1 MKEPSGLLRLS
12 LSIGLL
18 FLYTLAESNAPVIQ
32 TKLGGLRG
40 QYVSVKGKET
50 VVQAYL
56 GVPFAKPPVG
66 PLRLAPPQPVE
77 GWEGVRDAIQ
87 QPLMCFQDRQITKDL
102 YSNVS
107 MTVEIPEVSED
118 CLYLNIYTPVKPAE
132 KTRLHVMVWIHG
144 GGFAMG
150 SASAYDG
157 SALAAYQDVVV
168 VVIQYRLGWLGFFS
182 TGDKYAP
189 GNMGLLDQVEALR
202 WVQEHINNFGGDSKS
217 VTIFGESAGGASVS
231 LLNQMLFFGVT
242 ADGQF
247 LSKSAMEISQN
258 HEMHKVPF
266 MTGVND
272 NEVGWL
278 LAKFFAPPGWE
289 DGVDRVK
296 VMPMMAMFYPD
307 PKDQWI
313 TELIADEYL
322 GTSGNRVKNRD
333 GFTELLGD
341 IMFTIPALQMAN
353 FHRDAGVPMYL
364 YEFQQTPSM
373 FKKMRPS
380 FVGSDHGDELMF
392 VFGFCFTSHFIMDG
406 CAEKDEQLSR
416 IMMSYWGNFARTGS
430 PNGAGL
436 VQWPQYGLEG
446 HYLGIGLEQVP
457 GQHLKRDRFTFLTQ
471 TVPEK
476 LRLGREKMEQSDL
489 PKTGPV
495 VQTKLGGLRGQYVSV
510 KGKETVVQAYLGV
523 PFAKPPVGPL
533 RLTPPQPVE
542 GWERVRDATQ
552 QPLMCLQDRQRTVDF
567 VSNWSIKVEI
577 PAVSED
583 CLYLN
588 IYTPAKPAEN
598 TKLPVMVWIHGGG
611 FTMGSASTY
620 DGSALAAYQD
630 VVVVVIQYRLG
641 LLGFFSTGDK
651 YAPGNMGLLDQ
662 VEALRWVQEHIH
674 NFGGDSKS
682 VTIFGESA
690 GGVSVSLLL
699 HSPLSAGLFHRAIAE
714 SGTAAMDAIINSDP
728 LSVAQM
734 VATTLGCNSSN
745 TEQIADCVEKLTAD
759 DIVNVHK
766 QNKMLRIGVTVGG
779 HFLPKLLTET
789 FHNHEMHKVPFLTGT
804 NTDEGWLLAN
814 MMAPPGWVDGIDREQ
829 VMPLLALCYPDPKD
843 QWITE
848 LIADEY
854 LGTSGDRIKNR
865 DGFIELVGDALFT
878 IPALK
883 TAGFHR
889 DAGVPMYLYEFQQTP
904 SMLKKMRPSFV
915 GSDHG
920 DELMFVFGY
929 CFTTSHVTV
938 DALCTEEDEQ
948 LSGIMMSYWGNFAR
962 TGSPNGVGLVQWP
975 QYGPEGDYLGI
986 GLEQVPGQHLKRDR
1000 FTFMTKILPE
1010 KVHLVQEKIKHS
1022 EL

>member
-1 MKEPSGLLRLS
+1 
-12 LSIGLL
+12 
-18 FLYTLAESNAPVIQ
+18 
-32 TKLGGLRG
+32 
-40 QYVSVKGKET
+40 
-50 VVQAYL
+50 
-56 GVPFAKPPVG
+56 
-66 PLRLAPPQPVE
+66 
-77 GWEGVRDAIQ
+77 
-87 QPLMCFQDRQITKDL
+87 
-102 YSNVS
+102 
-107 MTVEIPEVSED
+107 
-118 CLYLNIYTPVKPAE
+118 
-132 KTRLHVMVWIHG
+132 
-144 GGFAMG
+144 
-150 SASAYDG
+150 
-157 SALAAYQDVVV
+157 
-168 VVIQYRLGWLGFFS
+168 
-182 TGDKYAP
+182 
-189 GNMGLLDQVEALR
+189 
-202 WVQEHINNFGGDSKS
+202 
-217 VTIFGESAGGASVS
+217 
-231 LLNQMLFFGVT
+231 
-242 ADGQF
+242 
-247 LSKSAMEISQN
+247 
-258 HEMHKVPF
+258 
-266 MTGVND
+266 
-272 NEVGWL
+272 
-278 LAKFFAPPGWE
+278 
-289 DGVDRVK
+289 
-296 VMPMMAMFYPD
+296 
-307 PKDQWI
+307 
-313 TELIADEYL
+313 
-322 GTSGNRVKNRD
+322 
-333 GFTELLGD
+333 
-341 IMFTIPALQMAN
+341 
-353 FHRDAGVPMYL
+353 
-364 YEFQQTPSM
+364 
-373 FKKMRPS
+373 
-380 FVGSDHGDELMF
+380 
-392 VFGFCFTSHFIMDG
+392 
-406 CAEKDEQLSR
+406 
-416 IMMSYWGNFARTGS
+416 
-430 PNGAGL
+430 
-436 VQWPQYGLEG
+436 
-446 HYLGIGLEQVP
+446 
-457 GQHLKRDRFTFLTQ
+457 
-471 TVPEK
+471 
-476 LRLGREKMEQSDL
+476 MEQSDL

-567 VSNWSIKVEI
+567 ESNWSIKVEI

-611 FTMGSASTY
+611 FAMGSASTY

-674 NFGGDSKS
+674 NFGGNSKS

-714 SGTAAMDAIINSDP
+714 SGTASMDAIINSDP
-728 LSVAQM
+728 LSVAQ
-734 VATTLGCNSSN
+734 VFSNSFSPQKKGKHCHRY
-745 TEQIADCVEKLTAD
+745 TSHHQFPIF
-759 DIVNVHK
+759 H
-766 QNKMLRIGVTVGG
+766 
-779 HFLPKLLTET
+779 
-789 FHNHEMHKVPFLTGT
+789 HNH
-804 NTDEGWLLAN
+804 
-814 MMAPPGWVDGIDREQ
+814 
-829 VMPLLALCYPDPKD
+829 
-843 QWITE
+843 
-848 LIADEY
+848 ADEY

-948 LSGIMMSYWGNFAR
+948 LSEIMMSYWGNFAR